1 MELFQ
6 WGTDPWGQEIL
17 IRVSWDLLYVAF
29 WSGAAFVLFHAI
41 YAAVWL
47 PKVARANGGSSQET
61 VAAASVPATITR
73 HTLVARLFHWVMAAA
88 MLALLITG
96 FFPILGIQ
104 FPWITIHWIAGV
116 VLTISIL
123 HHVVHAT
130 FFLDF
135 WSIWIGLSDLKEAV
149 NRTKRQLGQAGGEV
163 PKHGKYPLDHKL
175 YHTAVTLGGL
185 AVIATGIVMLARVE
199 TPLWPH
205 DPYMFADATW
215 GVIYALHGVG
225 AVLFI
230 TLTLTHIYF
239 AVRPDKIW
247 LTKAMIFGSV
257 DREHYL
263 QHHDPKRWVVS
274 QDSTKN

>member
-1 MELFQ
+1 M
-6 WGTDPWGQEIL
+6 
-17 IRVSWDLLYVAF
+17 
-29 WSGAAFVLFHAI
+29 
-41 YAAVWL
+41 
-47 PKVARANGGSSQET
+47 
-61 VAAASVPATITR
+61 
-73 HTLVARLFHWVMAAA
+73 
-88 MLALLITG
+88 
-96 FFPILGIQ
+96 
-104 FPWITIHWIAGV
+104 
-116 VLTISIL
+116 
-123 HHVVHAT
+123 
-130 FFLDF
+130 
-135 WSIWIGLSDLKEAV
+135 
-149 NRTKRQLGQAGGEV
+149 
-163 PKHGKYPLDHKL
+163 
-175 YHTAVTLGGL
+175 GGL

-274 QDSTKN
+274 QESTKN

>member
-6 WGTDPWGQEIL
+6 WGTNPWGQEIL
-17 IRVSWDLLYVAF
+17 IRVSWDLLYLAF
-29 WSGAAFVLFHAI
+29 WGGVAFVLFHLI

-47 PKVARANGGSSQET
+47 PRLARANGGGAQE
-61 VAAASVPATITR
+61 AAAPANVPATITR
-73 HTLVARLFHWVMAAA
+73 HTLAARLFHWLMAAA

-96 FFPILGIQ
+96 FFPIVGIQ
-104 FPWITIHWIAGV
+104 FPWITIHWVAGV
-116 VLTISIL
+116 VLTISVLYHI
-123 HHVVHAT
+123 VHAT

-135 WSIWIGLSDLKEAV
+135 WSIWIGPSDVKEAMQ
-149 NRTKRQLGQAGGEV
+149 RTKRQMGQTGEAV

-175 YHTAVTLGGL
+175 YHTAVML
-185 AVIATGIVMLARVE
+185 AGVAAIATGVVMLARVE

-215 GVIYALHGVG
+215 GLIYVLHGVG
-225 AVLFI
+225 AVLFV

-274 QDSTKN
+274 QESTKN